1 MPGYIAV
8 FAIFEADAAAIEI
21 GYVIGVA
28 AVSVGNESVGT
39 WQVEDT
45 QRLAYYLIN
54 DVVITSVKAGSV
66 EAGKTLVFG
75 GGNQFAIVHTAQRK
89 QLVLLE
95 GDVGID
101 VQFHV
106 LSLQRGDADGYL
118 QTAVAHGADIR
129 QQGVVGKGRYAYVV
143 EVEHIR
149 RFGVVIIGGEQQA
162 VAEHGKVNTC
172 IEGMFH
178 FPFQVGI
185 RVSQVSQ

>member
-1 MPGYIAV
+1 MAGRRPPAAGLLLGKRCGY
-8 FAIFEADAAAIEI
+8 
-21 GYVIGVA
+21 
-28 AVSVGNESVGT
+28 NLRES
-39 WQVEDT
+39 
-45 QRLAYYLIN
+45 RLRRDWRDSCI
-54 DVVITSVKAGSV
+54 
-66 EAGKTLVFG
+66 
-75 GGNQFAIVHTAQRK
+75 
-89 QLVLLE
+89 
-95 GDVGID
+95 
-101 VQFHV
+101 
-106 LSLQRGDADGYL
+106 QRGDADGYL

-185 RVSQVSQ
+185 RV